1 MMIRRATERVEM
13 PEQPEY
19 VRRNNFEEVALG
31 YTEEQA
37 LMEAARCLQCRRP
50 KCVDGCPVSVDIPSF
65 VRLITEKKW
74 VESLEKI
81 YETNFLPAICGR
93 VCPQE
98 TQCEELCVLNKKGQA
113 IAIGRLERYVADRYY
128 DSPASL
134 DEKGRLLS
142 RKRPDTGKKI
152 AVVGSGPAGLTAAA
166 TLSKMGHN
174 VTIYEALHK
183 PGGVLTY
190 GIPAFRLPKEIIK
203 REVDEI
209 EYMGVDIKLN
219 YVIGRIKTLQ
229 KLSEEYDAVF
239 LGSGAGLPNFMG
251 IEGESLNGV
260 YSANEFLTRVNLMQ
274 AWSKEY
280 DTLIRKGKNVVVVGG
295 GNVAMDAARSALRL
309 GAQNVTIVYRRSDS
323 ELPARREEIEHAKKE
338 GVLFKF
344 LTNPTKI
351 IGDYGDEN
359 KRKFDVKAVECIQM
373 ELKEPDSSGRRK
385 PVPVKGSEFEIEA
398 DVVIIAIGTSPNPL
412 IFNGTQDL
420 EKTEWGTVV
429 VDEKLKCTKENVFA
443 GGDIVTGA
451 ATVISA
457 MGAGKQAAES
467 IDDYLKNK

>member
-1 MMIRRATERVEM
+1 MTGKAKTRVEM

-19 VRRNNFEEVALG
+19 IRRNNFEEVALG
-31 YTEEQA
+31 YTEELA
-37 LMEAARCLQCRRP
+37 LMEAERCIQCRRP
-50 KCVDGCPVSVDIPSF
+50 KCVEGCPVSVDIPGF
-65 VRLITEKKW
+65 IKLITEKKW
-74 VESLEKI
+74 TESLEKI

-98 TQCEELCVLNKKGQA
+98 TQCEELCILNRKENA

-128 DSPASL
+128 ESPESL
-134 DEKGRLLS
+134 NEKGRLLS
-142 RKRPDTGKKI
+142 KREKPTGKKI

-166 TLSKMGHN
+166 TLSRMGHS
-174 VTIYEALHK
+174 VVIYESLHK

-190 GIPAFRLPKEIIK
+190 GIPSFRLPKEIIK

-209 EYMGVDIKLN
+209 KYMGVEIKLN
-219 YVIGRIKTLQ
+219 YVIGRIKTLEE
-229 KLSEEYDAVF
+229 LSESYDAVF
-239 LGSGAGLPNFMG
+239 IGSGAGLPNFMG

-274 AWSKEY
+274 AWDEEY
-280 DTLIRKGKNVVVVGG
+280 DTIIRKGKNVVVVGG

-309 GAQNVTIVYRRSDS
+309 GADNVTVVYRRSDT

-338 GVLFKF
+338 GVQFRF

-351 IGDYGDEN
+351 IGDYGDE
-359 KRKFDVKAVECIQM
+359 KVRKYDVKSIECIEM
-373 ELKEPDSSGRRK
+373 ELGEEDSSGRRR
-385 PVPVKGSEFEIEA
+385 PIPIPGTEFEIEA

-412 IFNGTQDL
+412 IFNETPDL
-420 EKTEWGTVV
+420 EKTKWGTVV
-429 VDEKLKCTKENVFA
+429 VNDDLKCTKENVFA

-457 MGAGKQAAES
+457 MGAGKKAAES
-467 IDDYLKNK
+467 IDEYLKNK